1 MMMQD
6 DSDIEDRFARRMA
19 AADAEIPAPPPMHAL
34 RAARPSIT
42 SRGGAGSRGSWTSAA
57 VVVTILVAALAG
69 GALLLRGAPLTPA
82 GSGTA
87 PAGSPAA
94 AGASRSASPSTPA
107 PSPAAAS
114 PSVTSPS
121 SEFGSPAPTANP
133 IAVDKAIQSLNLR
146 DLVQGLAGGSKCTVV
161 TLASGGG
168 QATNGDNTLRS
179 WDSSSAS
186 LVTCPHASGDISI
199 AYAFNDALLAEL
211 ARLGTTDVGGTSTI
225 NDAGNQPLPAVWGWH
240 LLTDHGVVV
249 VWVTVLDASGPDI
262 QMTVSVA
269 QVVRSVLN

>member
-1 MMMQD
+1 MSPAVTFTEILAT
-6 DSDIEDRFARRMA
+6 SDLPGGVVA
-19 AADAEIPAPPPMHAL
+19 AAFLALVYKRDDRSYPPL
-34 RAARPSIT
+34 
-42 SRGGAGSRGSWTSAA
+42 G
-57 VVVTILVAALAG
+57 
-69 GALLLRGAPLTPA
+69 
-82 GSGTA
+82 
-87 PAGSPAA
+87 
-94 AGASRSASPSTPA
+94 
-107 PSPAAAS
+107 
-114 PSVTSPS
+114 
-121 SEFGSPAPTANP
+121 
-133 IAVDKAIQSLNLR
+133 
-146 DLVQGLAGGSKCTVV
+146 TVV

-249 VWVTVLDASGPDI
+249 VWVTVLDASGPDCRVNI
-262 QMTVSVA
+262 ANEGRRWQWNTKMMGCRG
-269 QVVRSVLN
+269 VRRAAAGTYVIPSKAGSWMR